1 MKHFA
6 LQVFQNV
13 SNMSTENPFVS
24 LTLQNRRRK
33 SRISGMAES
42 LHIDTDW
49 KKQAQEEKRKLAE
62 AQEKQRAADAAAKAA
77 APAPAASPKGAGGR
91 RAVREAPVANFASLV
106 NSIVTQTM
114 LYLGELAPQ
123 GGESMLNLD
132 MAKYQVDVMGILEDK
147 TRNNL
152 TPEEQHLLDSAL
164 YDVQTRFITVASQ
177 YI

>member
-1 MKHFA
+1 
-6 LQVFQNV
+6 
-13 SNMSTENPFVS
+13 

-33 SRISGMAES
+33 SRISGMAEELPS

-62 AQEKQRAADAAAKAA
+62 AQEKQRAADAAAKASAPAAAPGA
-77 APAPAASPKGAGGR
+77 APAKGAGGR
-91 RAVREAPVANFASLV
+91 RGVREAPVANFASLV
-106 NSIVTQTM
+106 NSIVTQTL

-123 GGESMLNLD
+123 GGQSMLNLD